1 MYRSHKPNTDT
12 AFFAKDALFGLWKIL
27 YNKGKSK
34 RNEVLCM
41 WLIKL
46 PFKILALPLM
56 LVMGTIAVLG
66 KFTHGIAAFVIGLGM
81 FLLFIGGV
89 ITAFQGNWPMV
100 GVVFVLEVICFA
112 AMLAMTVLVELAE
125 QATGSLLGFIFS

>member
-1 MYRSHKPNTDT
+1 
-12 AFFAKDALFGLWKIL
+12 
-27 YNKGKSK
+27 
-34 RNEVLCM
+34 M

-66 KFTHGIAAFVIGLGM
+66 KFTHSIAAFVIGLGM
-81 FLLFIGGV
+81 FLLLIGGV

-112 AMLAMTVLVELAE
+112 AMLTMTVLVELTE

>member
-1 MYRSHKPNTDT
+1 
-12 AFFAKDALFGLWKIL
+12 
-27 YNKGKSK
+27 
-34 RNEVLCM
+34 M

-46 PFKILALPLM
+46 PFKI
-56 LVMGTIAVLG
+56 LG

-81 FLLFIGGV
+81 FFLFICGV

-100 GVVFVLEVICFA
+100 GVLFVLEVVCFA

-125 QATGSLLGFIFS
+125 EATGSLMGFIFS

>member
-1 MYRSHKPNTDT
+1 
-12 AFFAKDALFGLWKIL
+12 
-27 YNKGKSK
+27 
-34 RNEVLCM
+34 M

-56 LVMGTIAVLG
+56 LVMGTITVLG

-81 FLLFIGGV
+81 FFLFICGV

-100 GVVFVLEVICFA
+100 GSCSCWKSSVLPRCWR
-112 AMLAMTVLVELAE
+112 
-125 QATGSLLGFIFS
+125 

>member
-1 MYRSHKPNTDT
+1 
-12 AFFAKDALFGLWKIL
+12 
-27 YNKGKSK
+27 
-34 RNEVLCM
+34 M

-56 LVMGTIAVLG
+56 LVMGTIIAVLG
-66 KFTHGIAAFVIGLGM
+66 KFTHSIAAFVIGLGM
-81 FLLFIGGV
+81 FLLLIGGV

-112 AMLAMTVLVELAE
+112 AMLTMTVLVELAE

>member
-1 MYRSHKPNTDT
+1 
-12 AFFAKDALFGLWKIL
+12 
-27 YNKGKSK
+27 
-34 RNEVLCM
+34 M

>member
-1 MYRSHKPNTDT
+1 
-12 AFFAKDALFGLWKIL
+12 
-27 YNKGKSK
+27 
-34 RNEVLCM
+34 M

-66 KFTHGIAAFVIGLGM
+66 KFTHSIAAFVIGLGM
-81 FLLFIGGV
+81 FLLLIGGV

-112 AMLAMTVLVELAE
+112 AMLTMTVLVELAE

>member
-1 MYRSHKPNTDT
+1 
-12 AFFAKDALFGLWKIL
+12 
-27 YNKGKSK
+27 
-34 RNEVLCM
+34 M

-56 LVMGTIAVLG
+56 LVMGTIIAVLG
-66 KFTHGIAAFVIGLGM
+66 KFTHSIAAFVIGLGM
-81 FLLFIGGV
+81 FLLLIGGV

-112 AMLAMTVLVELAE
+112 AMLTMTVLVELAE
-125 QATGSLLGFIFS
+125 QVTGSLLGFIFS

>member
-1 MYRSHKPNTDT
+1 
-12 AFFAKDALFGLWKIL
+12 
-27 YNKGKSK
+27 
-34 RNEVLCM
+34 M

-66 KFTHGIAAFVIGLGM
+66 KFTHSIAAFVIGLGM
-81 FLLFIGGV
+81 FLLLIGGV

-100 GVVFVLEVICFA
+100 GVVFVLEVIYFA
-112 AMLAMTVLVELAE
+112 AMLTMTVLVELAE